1 MKREL
6 RNFSAREETDLVG
19 KNRKLTVTG
28 EVQTFKGNEKV
39 ALVEAVPQ
47 GINPKILL
55 LDVKVES
62 YGAGTEVLG
71 WQQVE
76 FAKPISEGQYSEVTI
91 KTDDNSVTVKVT
103 VVQT

>member
-1 MKREL
+1 M
-6 RNFSAREETDLVG
+6 
-19 KNRKLTVTG
+19 
-28 EVQTFKGNEKV
+28 
-39 ALVEAVPQ
+39 
-47 GINPKILL
+47 
-55 LDVKVES
+55 
-62 YGAGTEVLG
+62 LG